1 MKSGVA
7 SHVCLALGTVALSWA
22 LLHTVYSL
30 HYAHVYYGDIDPGKQ
45 FRAEKGLEFPG
56 KDEPDYLDFA
66 YFSFVVGMTCQVSDV
81 QVTSKRMRRLTLLHG
96 IISFAFNTVILALLI
111 NTLSGLL

>member
-1 MKSGVA
+1 MS
-7 SHVCLALGTVALSWA
+7 CSWA

-30 HYAHVYYGDIDPGKQ
+30 HYGHIYYGDSDPSEQ
-45 FRAEKGLEFPG
+45 FSAEKGLEFPG
-56 KDEPDYLDFA
+56 DEEPDYVDFA
-66 YFSFVVGMTCQVSDV
+66 YFSFVIGMTCQVSDV

-111 NTLSGLL
+111 NTVSGLL